1 MPCTSVG
8 ARLRAATVT
17 SALAAAA
24 VLTSAAATAPAAHAA
39 MTSTTST
46 STTTTTTSSGSGSSS
61 STWQAKAQKII
72 DWASEQRGKPY
83 RYGAAGPSAYDCS
96 GLVLYVFRHSIS
108 RSLSHNAAAQYSA
121 AKHIRRTSLRVGDL
135 VFVVTSGGISHVG
148 IYAGNGYWWHA
159 PHTGAHVERVK
170 MYSAS
175 FRYGT
180 FTH

>member
-8 ARLRAATVT
+8 ARLRAAALT
-17 SALAAAA
+17 SALAATA
-24 VLTSAAATAPAAHAA
+24 LIGSAATTAPAAHAV
-39 MTSTTST
+39 TTALAA
-46 STTTTTTSSGSGSSS
+46 TTTSSTGGGSGSSS
-61 STWQAKAQKII
+61 DTWQAKAQKIL

-96 GLVLYVFRHSIS
+96 GLVLYVFRHSID
-108 RSLSHNAAAQYSA
+108 RSLSHNAAAQYNAS
-121 AKHIRRTSLRVGDL
+121 KHIRRTSLRVGDL
-135 VFVVTSGGISHVG
+135 VFVVSGGGISHVG
-148 IYAGNGYWWHA
+148 IYAGNGYWWQA

-170 MYSAS
+170 MYSAT